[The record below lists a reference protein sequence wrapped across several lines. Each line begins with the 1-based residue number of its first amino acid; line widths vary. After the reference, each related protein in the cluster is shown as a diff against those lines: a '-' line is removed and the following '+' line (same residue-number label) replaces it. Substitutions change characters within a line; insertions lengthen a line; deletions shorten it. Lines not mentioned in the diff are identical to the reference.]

1 MKTVNKG
8 EKMKKATHFSA
19 VLVMVVL
26 SLFLI
31 GSNKAYALVFDLNT
45 IINGPTLTTAPSS
58 FGTVTLTDVGSNVRV
73 DINLTGNSV
82 HRVQSLYLNYNDTLF
97 TNSSQFRT
105 INSGTNFGVIVAE
118 NSSQANGY
126 NIGFFDLRIPD
137 PPPGNLGFEP
147 ISFSIY
153 MTGRNLDPSDFNY
166 LDTSGRLYAAVHI
179 GNYGGQPGI
188 GGGDS
193 IWVGAGPSARVPEPA
208 TLLLVGSG
216 LLGFGIFKSRRRK

>member
-1 MKTVNKG
+1 METVKKG
-8 EKMKKATHFSA
+8 ERLKKAIHFSA
-19 VLVMVVL
+19 VLVMAVL

-31 GSNKAYALVFDLNT
+31 SSNKAYALVFDLNT
-45 IINGPTLTTAPSS
+45 IIDGSTLTTAPSS
-58 FGTVTLTDVGSNVRV
+58 FGTITLTDVGNNIRV
-73 DINLTGNSV
+73 DVNLTGDRV
-82 HRVQSLYLNYNDTLF
+82 HRVQRLYLNYNDALF
-97 TNSSQFRT
+97 SNSSVFQT
-105 INSGTNFGVIVAE
+105 INTGTNFGVIVRE
-118 NSSQANGY
+118 NSSQADGY

-147 ISFSIY
+147 ITFSIF
-153 MTGRNLDPSDFNY
+153 MAGRDLDPTHFNY
-166 LDTSGRLYAAVHI
+166 LDTSGRLFAAVHI

-216 LLGFGIFKSRRRK
+216 LLGFRIFKSRRKR